1 MRRTNSEFLN
11 DSLNSG
17 WSPRFLAAITWL
29 FALLAVLPRIARAAE
44 ALDEDKEACK
54 KNLTALGEA
63 IQAYRTDNK
72 DVPDWLS
79 DLIPKYL
86 KNPNVLMCPVA
97 KKTGQVSNLGMND
110 PKVSTSYTYQFST
123 ARIPRSIYG
132 GSTHTMKEWKKRQLE
147 LVGPKVPMIR
157 CHHHSPILNLAFDGR
172 IYESTGPWERELKE
186 IDPQDL
192 IPGRIFGKDAANAAL
207 TKLRSE
213 IPQRDTNAS
222 ANLIDLSSYYNAKL
236 TEGWHRQGNETWN
249 VNDLAWLPRGLQ
261 RFAGVDFDV
270 RGLIQLSSQKM
281 INPRYPSSVKGIKIG
296 RKTPRLHFLHG
307 AGWTAPE
314 GTPVASFV
322 VHFENG
328 EKSQINWLYGIH
340 VLDWVVTDSEP
351 KDKKMS
357 VLAWTGTSP
366 ATEGQ
371 MALRL
376 YKTEW
381 ANPNPDQPV
390 KTLDYLSGN
399 ADPAPFLIAIT
410 AE

>member
-1 MRRTNSEFLN
+1 MN
-11 DSLNSG
+11 DSFYSVRSRRL
-17 WSPRFLAAITWL
+17 LAAVIAL
-29 FALLAVLPRIARAAE
+29 FALLALFPRTVPAAE
-44 ALDEDKEACK
+44 GLDEDKVACR
-54 KNLTALGEA
+54 KNLAALNEA
-63 IQAYRTDNK
+63 VQAYRTDNK

-86 KNPNVLMCPVA
+86 KNPNVLLCPVA

-110 PKVSTSYTYQFST
+110 PKVSTSYTYEFSNT
-123 ARIPRSIYG
+123 RVPRTISG
-132 GSTHTMKEWKKRQLE
+132 GSTHTMKEWKKRQME
-147 LVGPKVPMIR
+147 VVGPKVPMIR
-157 CHHHSPILNLAFDGR
+157 CHHHSPVLNLAFDGR
-172 IYESTGPWERELKE
+172 IYESIGAWEQELKE
-186 IDPQDL
+186 IDPQEL
-192 IPGRIFGKDAANAAL
+192 TPGKLFADDPANSAL

-213 IPQRDTNAS
+213 IPARATNAS
-222 ANLIDLSSYYNAKL
+222 ANLIDLSRYYNARL

-249 VNDLAWLPRGLQ
+249 VNDLAWLPRGVQ
-261 RFAGVDFDV
+261 RFANIDFDV
-270 RGLIQLSSQKM
+270 RGLIQLSSKKM
-281 INPRYPSSVKGIKIG
+281 TNPRYPGSVQGIKIG

-328 EKSQINWLYGIH
+328 ETNQINLLYGIH
-340 VLDWVVTDSEP
+340 VIDWVVTDSEP
-351 KDKKMS
+351 KDKKTS
-357 VLAWTGTSP
+357 VLAWTGSSP

-381 ANPNPDQPV
+381 INPNPNQLV
-390 KTLDYLSGN
+390 KSLDYQSADG
-399 ADPAPFLIAIT
+399 DPAPFLIAIT